1 MLGWLSYSWERRW
14 EGHLLIGAGLRPFV
28 RVVGVYSGPL
38 GQGTAMGT
46 LLPFARLV
54 TAVPTVPKAFEVL
67 VDEEMVHTIILL
79 KILINGLS
87 NTATV
92 RQLLRSR
99 ARNS

>member
-1 MLGWLSYSWERRW
+1 
-14 EGHLLIGAGLRPFV
+14 
-28 RVVGVYSGPL
+28 
-38 GQGTAMGT
+38 MGT

-67 VDEEMVHTIILL
+67 VDEEMVHAIILL

-92 RQLLRSR
+92 R
-99 ARNS
+99 